1 MPSAKKE
8 SQSVFRSILKTSLP
22 RSSSEV
28 IRVETEKL
36 QPNPDQARRYFDPER
51 FEKLKASI
59 QDKGILTPLLVRPL
73 PQEGRFEIVAGE
85 RRYRVA
91 TELGFTSVPVVP
103 RELDDSEAAQL
114 SLIENLQRADLN
126 PVEETEGV
134 IRLLTLT
141 LNLSSEE
148 VVDKLHQAAYEAR
161 SSAPEAPNLAEV
173 STWLQPLGV
182 NILSFA
188 NNRLPLLKLP
198 KDVLA
203 ALQQGRVEYTKARA
217 IATLKDERKRHQLL
231 GEVMEKGLSL
241 NEVREHLARLQ
252 NRKESA
258 ELTLEARTKRL
269 TQLIKK
275 SPVLKEAKSRARL
288 DTLLNEL
295 ESFLTGNSVPKT

>member
-1 MPSAKKE
+1 MPNAKKE

-28 IRVETEKL
+28 IRVETAKL

-85 RRYRVA
+85 RRYRAA
-91 TELGFTSVPVVP
+91 TELGLTSVPVVP

-114 SLIENLQRADLN
+114 SLIENLQRSDLN

-141 LNLSSEE
+141 LSLSSEE

-161 SSAPEAPNLAEV
+161 SSASEAPNLAEV
-173 STWLQPLGV
+173 SIWLQPLGV
-182 NILSFA
+182 NVQSFA

-198 KDVLA
+198 KDILT
-203 ALQQGRVEYTKARA
+203 ALQQGRIEYTKARA

-231 GEVMEKGLSL
+231 REVAEEGLSL
-241 NEVREHLARLQ
+241 KEIKERLERLQ
-252 NRKESA
+252 ERRAPA

-269 TQLIKK
+269 TQLVRK
-275 SPVLKEAKSRARL
+275 SPVLKEADARARL
-288 DTLLNEL
+288 DALLSEL
-295 ESFLTGNSVPKT
+295 ESLLVGNPVP

>member
-1 MPSAKKE
+1 MPNAKKE

-85 RRYRVA
+85 RRYRAA
-91 TELGFTSVPVVP
+91 TELGLTSVPVVP

-141 LNLSSEE
+141 LNLSSEG

-161 SSAPEAPNLAEV
+161 SSASEAPNLAEV

-182 NILSFA
+182 NVLSFA

-203 ALQQGRVEYTKARA
+203 ALQQGRIEYTKARA

-231 GEVMEKGLSL
+231 REVAEKGLSL
-241 NEVREHLARLQ
+241 KEIKERLEKLQ
-252 NRKESA
+252 AHKAPA

-269 TQLIKK
+269 TQLVKK
-275 SPVLKEAKSRARL
+275 SPVLKEANARARL
-288 DTLLNEL
+288 DALLSEL
-295 ESFLTGNSVPKT
+295 ESLLAGNPVP